1 MKVLMS
7 EQILIIED
15 EPSIAELIAINLTH
29 AGFECQRVLQT
40 EEALLLMADELPD
53 LIVLDWMLPGKSGVQ
68 FAKELRRD
76 QRTSSIPILMLTAK
90 GEESDKVTGLDA
102 GADDYVTKPFS
113 PKELV
118 ARIKALLRRYEVAP
132 SDKPLVV
139 GPLALDQSTHRVV
152 FSDRDARP
160 IEIALGPTE
169 FRLLTYL
176 MQNPEHVHSRG
187 NLLDHV
193 WGNESYIEERTVDV
207 HIKRLRDALALHDCE
222 QMIETV
228 RGSGYRLSKVGRH
241 ES

>member
-1 MKVLMS
+1 MV
-7 EQILIIED
+7 QRILIVED

-40 EEALLLMADELPD
+40 EDALLQMAEVLPD

-68 FAKELRRD
+68 FAKDLRND
-76 QRTSSIPILMLTAK
+76 SRTSAIPILMLTAK
-90 GEESDKVTGLDA
+90 GEESDKVIGLNA

-118 ARIKALLRRYEVAP
+118 ARIQALLRRYEVVS
-132 SDKPLVV
+132 SDKPLVA
-139 GPLALDQSTHRVV
+139 GPLSLDQSTHRVF
-152 FSDRDARP
+152 FSDNDIQP
-160 IEIALGPTE
+160 VEIQLGPTE

-193 WGNESYIEERTVDV
+193 WGNEAYLEERTVDV
-207 HIKRLRDALALHDCE
+207 HIKRLRDALAFYHGD

-228 RGSGYRLSKVGRH
+228 RGSGYRLSKVWRR